1 MILSFNVNVPR
12 LDKYPTYKR
21 DETYNDLDLFRLS
34 DARTCEIDLCGNLA
48 TTAAT
53 VYYKC
58 IKRNPEFKGIKALTR
73 CGHLYLVKIGEE
85 A

>member
-34 DARTCEIDLCGNLA
+34 DARTCEIDIGGKK
-48 TTAAT
+48 AADRAS
-53 VYYKC
+53 VYQRC
-58 IKRNPEFKGIKALTR
+58 IKRNLEFTGIKALTR